1 MRRSYFADL
10 TKDTKT
16 ELTWNYGEL
25 ITAVETKDYYITLF
39 LLDNFYVEIFIDKFN
54 NELLDINIQDDDDI
68 LYAYIKEISLG
79 ELIGQ
84 NK

>member
-10 TKDTKT
+10 TEDTKT

-25 ITAVETKDYYITLF
+25 ITAVETEDYYITLF
-39 LLDNFYVEIFIDKFN
+39 LLDNFYVEIFIDKFS

>member
-1 MRRSYFADL
+1 MIRSYFADL
-10 TKDTKT
+10 AIETKT

-25 ITAVETKDYYITLF
+25 IASIEMEDYYITLF

-54 NELLDINIQDDDDI
+54 NELVDINIQDDDDI
-68 LYAYIKEISLG
+68 LYAYINDLSIG

>member
-1 MRRSYFADL
+1 MRRSYFAEL
-10 TKDTKT
+10 AKETKT

-25 ITAVETKDYYITLF
+25 ITTVETEDYYITLF

-68 LYAYIKEISLG
+68 LYAYIKDLSLG
-79 ELIGQ
+79 ELVS
-84 NK
+84 KL

>member
-1 MRRSYFADL
+1 MRRSYFTDL
-10 TKDTKT
+10 AKETKT
-16 ELTWNYGEL
+16 ELTWNYGEF
-25 ITAVETKDYYITLF
+25 ITNVETEDYYITLF

-54 NELLDINIQDDDDI
+54 KELIDINIQDDDDI
-68 LYAYIKEISLG
+68 LYAYIRDLNLG